1 MQKAPSC
8 FLLRC
13 LEQLGQTTLHV
24 ICLLETLAELTDDR
38 GSKAGCLQGV
48 VYVHVDDRYRLPGL
62 LIPGAQ
68 VGHHPV
74 IGPLPTG
81 EDDVKGSWALLK
93 PFWARLDSLISF
105 QDV

>member
-8 FLLRC
+8 FLLNC
-13 LEQLGQTTLHV
+13 LEQLGQMTLHV
-24 ICLLETLAELTDDR
+24 ICLLETLAELTDDG

-48 VYVHVDDRYRLPGL
+48 VYVHVDDWHRLPGL

>member
-1 MQKAPSC
+1 M
-8 FLLRC
+8 
-13 LEQLGQTTLHV
+13 TLHV
-24 ICLLETLAELTDDR
+24 ICLLETLAELTDDG

-48 VYVHVDDRYRLPGL
+48 VYVHVDDWHRLPGL

>member
-1 MQKAPSC
+1 MRLPGGARKQPVALR
-8 FLLRC
+8 LL
-13 LEQLGQTTLHV
+13 
-24 ICLLETLAELTDDR
+24 
-38 GSKAGCLQGV
+38 
-48 VYVHVDDRYRLPGL
+48 HVDDWHRLPGL